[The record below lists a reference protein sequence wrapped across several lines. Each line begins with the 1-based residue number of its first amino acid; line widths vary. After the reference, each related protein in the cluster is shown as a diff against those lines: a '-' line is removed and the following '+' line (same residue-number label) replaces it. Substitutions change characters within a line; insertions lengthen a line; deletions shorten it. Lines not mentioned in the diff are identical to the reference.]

1 MSYLVLARKYRPQTL
16 EEVFGQEHVTR
27 TLASAIARGRVHHA
41 FLLCGA
47 RGVGK
52 TTTARILAKAV
63 CCEKGPTPT
72 PCDACP
78 ACDEIR
84 RGQAI
89 DVVELDAASNR
100 GIDEIRVLRE
110 SIVYAP
116 ARLRRKVV
124 ILDEAH
130 MLTKEAFNA
139 LLKTLEEPPAHALFI
154 FATTDPQKM
163 PVTILSRCQR
173 YDFRLVPAALIAAH
187 LGEIA
192 RKEGLEVEPAALP
205 VVARAA
211 QGSVRDALSLF
222 DQVIAYAGAG
232 VITRASA
239 VEVLGVADRAALL
252 TLAGAVL
259 QRDVAAALG
268 VIEEQV
274 SRGADVP
281 TLSRA
286 ITGIWRD
293 LCVVEAC
300 KDPAGLVDAT
310 AEELEELAG
319 LVRGVAPGLL
329 RQGFEILTR
338 AVDEIA
344 RAPLPRFSLE
354 LAVIALCQA
363 EPLLPLGDLLERLSS
378 LEGRLG
384 GGGAAS
390 GPRGPGSSVPPA
402 RGRPG
407 AAVATAAP
415 PALAAPAV
423 PATPSA
429 ARPPEPVAAAP
440 VSPPARPAPV
450 VAPVAPPAAAAPV
463 AAPSPSA
470 QGEGGFTAFVQTLVA
485 DHPLEFALLADAR
498 LVSVA
503 DGCVTLAVPGGFE
516 RQQLE
521 SQADL
526 VGKLFARWLGKPQRL
541 VITAADAAPAG
552 RSLADEEAAKVRAQH
567 DKIREEERTH
577 PSINHAEQVF
587 GAVRRD
593 VKVLE

>member
-16 EEVFGQEHVTR
+16 EAVFGQEHVTR
-27 TLASAIARGRVHHA
+27 TLASAIARGRLHHA

-52 TTTARILAKAV
+52 TTTARILAKAI

-89 DVVELDAASNR
+89 DVIELDAASNR

-187 LGEIA
+187 LSDVA
-192 RKEGLEVEPAALP
+192 RREELEVEPAALAA
-205 VVARAA
+205 VARAA

-222 DQVIAYAGAG
+222 DQIIAYAGAAA
-232 VITRASA
+232 ITRGTA
-239 VEVLGVADRAALL
+239 VEVLGVADRSALL
-252 TLAGAVL
+252 ALSAAVL
-259 QRDVAAALG
+259 ARDVAAALG
-268 VIEEQV
+268 VVDEQIA
-274 SRGADVP
+274 RGADVP
-281 TLSRA
+281 TLARSIA
-286 ITGIWRD
+286 GIWRD
-293 LCVVEAC
+293 LSIVEAC
-300 KDPAGLVDAT
+300 KSPAGLVDAT
-310 AEELEELAG
+310 AEELEELAT
-319 LVRGVAPGLL
+319 LIREVPQGLL

-344 RAPLPRFSLE
+344 RAPLPRFTLE
-354 LAVIALCQA
+354 LAVIGLCHA
-363 EPLLPLGDLLERLSS
+363 EPLLPLGDLLERLSA

-384 GGGAAS
+384 GASPPRGPTSGPPGRARPGGAATA
-390 GPRGPGSSVPPA
+390 PVGS
-402 RGRPG
+402 
-407 AAVATAAP
+407 AP
-415 PALAAPAV
+415 PASDRARPASAPTGAPVAIDPVPAPA
-423 PATPSA
+423 PP
-429 ARPPEPVAAAP
+429 ARPPEPGTF
-440 VSPPARPAPV
+440 
-450 VAPVAPPAAAAPV
+450 APPA
-463 AAPSPSA
+463 S
-470 QGEGGFTAFVQTLVA
+470 GGFTSFVQSLAA

-503 DGCVTLAVPGGFE
+503 DGGVTLAVPGAFE
-516 RQQLE
+516 RQQLDAQ
-521 SQADL
+521 SAAI
-526 VGKLFARWLGKPQRL
+526 GALFTPWLGTPHRL
-541 VITAADAAPAG
+541 LVTAAEVAASAP
-552 RSLADEEAAKVRAQH
+552 SLADEEAQRSRAQR
-567 DKIREEERTH
+567 DRILEEERAH

-587 GAVRRD
+587 GALRRE